1 MENTFTSS
9 GTKLILDYT
18 KEELAAALSSGLNL
32 KIEFDTKPEDY
43 LVRLVLRDEQGQMSA
58 SSKAVDIP

>member
-1 MENTFTSS
+1 MENTSTSS